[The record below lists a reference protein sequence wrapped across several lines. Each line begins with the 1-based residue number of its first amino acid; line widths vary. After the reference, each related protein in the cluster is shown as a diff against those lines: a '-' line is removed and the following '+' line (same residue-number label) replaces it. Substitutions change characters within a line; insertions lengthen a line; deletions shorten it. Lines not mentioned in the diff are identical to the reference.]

1 MKKQFKKIGVLSLVF
16 MAMFVSIEAFAQCPM
31 CKAAVEANLED
42 GGEMAKGLNTGI
54 LYMFFTPYIIVGF
67 ITYIWWKNK
76 KNYDDEADRID
87 LLED

>member
-1 MKKQFKKIGVLSLVF
+1 MKRQFKKIVAFSVVSLIMLF
-16 MAMFVSIEAFAQCPM
+16 AFDSIAQCPM

-76 KNYDDEADRID
+76 KNYDEEEERID